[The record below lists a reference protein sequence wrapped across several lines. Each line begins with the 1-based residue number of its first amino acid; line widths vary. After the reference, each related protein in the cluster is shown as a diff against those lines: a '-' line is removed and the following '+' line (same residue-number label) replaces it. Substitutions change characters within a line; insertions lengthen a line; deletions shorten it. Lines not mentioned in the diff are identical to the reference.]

1 MLLKDREEG
10 IWVGTFFGGVN
21 YLSNNNTL
29 FDKYLP
35 KDEKGSIKANVIRE
49 IHPDVEGNL
58 WVGTEDGGL
67 CYFDTE
73 NKDMVNTKW
82 DG

>member
-1 MLLKDREEG
+1 M
-10 IWVGTFFGGVN
+10 N

-67 CYFDTE
+67 CYFDTKTKVFRALT
-73 NKDMVNTKW
+73 NLKW
-82 DG
+82 DDVPYPKIYNACWLIRI